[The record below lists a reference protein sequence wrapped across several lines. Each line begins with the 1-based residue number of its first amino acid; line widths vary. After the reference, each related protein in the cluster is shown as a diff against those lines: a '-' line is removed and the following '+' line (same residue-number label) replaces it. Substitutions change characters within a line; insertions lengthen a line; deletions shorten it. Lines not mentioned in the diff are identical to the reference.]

1 MLVLVPIVEF
11 RGVSKSYPIYSSP
24 RARLKEFACFHRVR
38 FHEDF
43 LALRNVSFQVFPGET
58 FCIIGEN
65 GSGKSTLLQIIA
77 GILHPNAG
85 DVFVRGRVS
94 ALLELGSGFNP
105 EFTGRQNVYLNAA
118 VLGLSRREIESIFSE
133 IEEFAEI
140 GEYIDQPV
148 RTYSSGMAVRLAFA
162 VAIQVRPDILLV
174 DEALSVGDVYFR
186 QRCMRKI
193 HEMRAGGVG
202 ILYVSHSMGDV
213 QSLGD
218 RALWLDA
225 GQVRQTGAAEEVVN
239 GYLGAMAEKDNVYLG
254 VRKASPDG
262 GPVIRNSTEI
272 VDRIPNIDRRFGDG
286 RAEIIGMAIL
296 NAAREPIHVLEPLSQ
311 IIVRISALASDDI
324 GQPIVGFLMR
334 NHMGLDFA
342 GTNTAR
348 EHSDLPPMKAG
359 DIYTIEFS
367 LLLPEFYPSSFSFS
381 PAVADG
387 RLESNTIC
395 DWIDNAIV
403 LEMSPRAG
411 QVYGYVHLPC
421 RVELNG
427 SLAAP
432 ATRSPVE
439 ARVG

>member
-1 MLVLVPIVEF
+1 VLLPVVEF
-11 RGVSKSYPIYSSP
+11 RLVSKSYPIYTSP
-24 RARLKEFACFHRVR
+24 RARLKELGSFNHFR

-43 LALRNVSFQVFPGET
+43 LALREVSFQIFPGET
-58 FCIIGEN
+58 FCVIGEN
-65 GSGKSTLLQIIA
+65 GSGKSTLLQIMA
-77 GILHPNAG
+77 GILSPTAG
-85 DVFVRGRVS
+85 DVLVRGRVA

-118 VLGLSRREIESIFSE
+118 VLGLSRREIDAIFFE
-133 IEEFAEI
+133 IEAFAEI

-148 RTYSSGMAVRLAFA
+148 KTYSSGMAVRLAFA

-174 DEALSVGDVYFR
+174 DEALAVGDVYFR

-193 HEMRAGGVG
+193 HEMRSRGVA
-202 ILYVSHSMGDV
+202 IVFVSHSMGDV

-225 GQVRQTGAAEEVVN
+225 GAVRQMGATEEVVN
-239 GYLGAMAEKDNVYLG
+239 RYLSAMAAKDKTYVSAQRPVLSNQPV
-254 VRKASPDG
+254 VR
-262 GPVIRNSTEI
+262 STPEI
-272 VDRIPNIDRRFGDG
+272 IDRIPNIDRRFGDL
-286 RAEIIGMAIL
+286 RAEIIGIAIFD
-296 NAAREPIHVLEPLSQ
+296 AAGQPIHVLEPLSQ
-311 IIVRISALASDDI
+311 MVVRISVRACDDVNR
-324 GQPIVGFLMR
+324 PIVGFLLR

-348 EHSDLPPMKAG
+348 EHFDLPRMAPG
-359 DIYTIEFS
+359 DICTIDFS

-387 RLESNTIC
+387 TLESNTIC

-403 LEMSPRAG
+403 LEMSPGDG

-427 SLAAP
+427 SLATPP
-432 ATRSPVE
+432 ATQSPVE
-439 ARVG
+439 ARIG